1 MNAKNFL
8 VSGIVGGIVEFFLGW
23 LFYGMLFK
31 DYFPSDE
38 NMNMLL
44 IFLGCMT
51 VGLFIAFIYTRWAHI
66 TTMMT
71 GLKSG
76 AVIGLFLALYYD
88 FFDNAMKA
96 PADIDCKV
104 IGLDIL
110 ITIVMTSIVG
120 AVIAFVNGKM
130 PNKK

>member
-8 VSGIVGGIVEFFLGW
+8 VSGIVGGITDFFLGW
-23 LFYGMLFK
+23 VFYGMLFK

-51 VGLFIAFIYTRWAHI
+51 LGLFIAFIYTRWAHI
-66 TTMMT
+66 TQAMT

-76 AVIGLFLALYYD
+76 AIIGLFLALYYD

-96 PADIDCKV
+96 TADIDCQL

-120 AVIAFVNGKM
+120 AAIAFVNGKM
-130 PNKK
+130 TAK